1 MNWATNFLRAKCATT
16 GTRCK
21 TVVILSMRHCFTGKN
36 GELELR
42 NYKGRA
48 FPFFAQK
55 FVGYSAPGPFYVL
68 PVGSGSRG
76 YLSPAISRWN

>member
-48 FPFFAQK
+48 FPFFAQN
-55 FVGYSAPGPFYVL
+55 FVGYSDPSHRLETKRQRVADARQLV
-68 PVGSGSRG
+68 R
-76 YLSPAISRWN
+76 A